1 MSYRQLV
8 EKLPGWETMTESEA
22 VTAALA
28 KSKTYVDPDR
38 WSLLGIAS
46 IIGQINMPSLINFL
60 EGIGMG
66 WAVVQAGG
74 AGLPIGDATLN
85 AELRAIGHPLLTQIA
100 DAGRRPAS
108 PCEMAGLTED
118 LAKIAEGYRAAKL
131 GALKRDKLAAGAERW
146 NEYNRA
152 MLQWD
157 GDPATEP
164 SL

>member
-8 EKLPGWETMTESEA
+8 EKLPGWEAMSEEEA
-22 VTAALA
+22 VSAAIA
-28 KSKTYVDPDR
+28 KSKTYIDPDR

-46 IIGQINMPSLINFL
+46 IIGQVNMPSLIGFL

-74 AGLPIGDATLN
+74 AGLPIGDVTLN
-85 AELRAIGHPLLTQIA
+85 AELRAIGHPLLDQIA
-100 DAGRRPAS
+100 NAGRRPAS
-108 PCEMAGLTED
+108 PCEMAGLVED
-118 LAKIAEGYRAAKL
+118 LGKIAEGYRVAKL
-131 GALKRDKLAAGAERW
+131 GALKREKLAAGAERW

-157 GDPATEP
+157 GSAETEP

>member
-8 EKLPGWETMTESEA
+8 EKIPGWESMSEEEA
-22 VTAALA
+22 VSAAIA
-28 KSKTYVDPDR
+28 KSKTYIDPDR

-46 IIGQINMPSLINFL
+46 VIGQINMPSLINFL

-74 AGLPIGDATLN
+74 AGLPIGDVTLN
-85 AELRAIGHPLLTQIA
+85 AELRAIGHPLLIQIA
-100 DAGRRPAS
+100 NAGRRPAS
-108 PCEMAGLTED
+108 PCELEKLAED
-118 LAKIAEGYRAAKL
+118 PAKIAEGYRAAKL
-131 GALKRDKLAAGAERW
+131 GALKHEKIVAASQRW
-146 NEYNRA
+146 NEYNREINR
-152 MLQWD
+152 WD

>member
-22 VTAALA
+22 VSAALA

-46 IIGQINMPSLINFL
+46 VIGQINMPSLINFL

-85 AELRAIGHPLLTQIA
+85 AELRAIGHPLLIRIA

-108 PCEMAGLTED
+108 PCELEKLAED
-118 LAKIAEGYRAAKL
+118 PVKIAEGYRAAKL
-131 GALKRDKLAAGAERW
+131 GAMKHEKIVAASQRW
-146 NEYNRA
+146 NEYNREINR
-152 MLQWD
+152 WD

>member
-22 VTAALA
+22 VAAALA
-28 KSKTYVDPDR
+28 KSKTYIDPDR

-46 IIGQINMPSLINFL
+46 VIGQVNMPSLINFL

-74 AGLPIGDATLN
+74 SGLPIGDVTLN
-85 AELRAIGHPLLTQIA
+85 AELRSIGHPLLIQIA
-100 DAGRRPAS
+100 NAGRRPAS
-108 PCEMAGLTED
+108 PCELEKLAED
-118 LAKIAEGYRAAKL
+118 PAKIAEGYRAAKL
-131 GALKRDKLAAGAERW
+131 GALKHEKIVAASQRW
-146 NEYNRA
+146 NEYNREINR
-152 MLQWD
+152 WD

>member
-8 EKLPGWETMTESEA
+8 EKLPGWETMTEAEA

-28 KSKTYVDPDR
+28 KSKTYIDPDR

-46 IIGQINMPSLINFL
+46 VIGQINMPSLINFL

-85 AELRAIGHPLLTQIA
+85 AELRAIGHPLLIRIA

-108 PCEMAGLTED
+108 PCELEKLAED
-118 LAKIAEGYRAAKL
+118 PAKIAEGYRAAKL
-131 GALKRDKLAAGAERW
+131 GALKHEKIVAASQRW
-146 NEYNRA
+146 NEYNREINR
-152 MLQWD
+152 WD

>member
-22 VTAALA
+22 VAAALA
-28 KSKTYVDPDR
+28 KSKTYVYDDKL
-38 WSLLGIAS
+38 SLLGVAET
-46 IIGQINMPSLINFL
+46 IGQVNMSSLISFL
-60 EGIGMG
+60 EGIGLG
-66 WAVVQAGG
+66 WAVIQAGG

-85 AELRAIGHPLLTQIA
+85 AELRAIGHPLLIQIA
-100 DAGRRPAS
+100 NAGRRPAS
-108 PCEMAGLTED
+108 PCELAGLAED
-118 LAKIAEGYRAAKL
+118 PTRIAEGYRVAKL
-131 GALKRDKLAAGAERW
+131 GAIKRDKLAAGAERW

-157 GDPATEP
+157 GSAETEP

>member
-22 VTAALA
+22 VAAALA

-46 IIGQINMPSLINFL
+46 VIGQINMPSLINFL

-85 AELRAIGHPLLTQIA
+85 AELRAIGHPLLVRIA

-108 PCEMAGLTED
+108 PCELAGLAED
-118 LAKIAEGYRAAKL
+118 PAKL
-131 GALKRDKLAAGAERW
+131 GAIKRDKLAAGAERW

-157 GDPATEP
+157 GDPSTEP